1 MSSDTITLIKGQGP
15 LVLPQKPHLRLA
27 SGNFWPEEVDGR
39 EKQLTA
45 GLFIIDTRT
54 TPSKQDHVRV
64 HASQVVEVD
73 GARLEILEVRGENGQ
88 EAAIHLKVR

>member
-1 MSSDTITLIKGQGP
+1 
-15 LVLPQKPHLRLA
+15 VLPQKPHLRLA

-54 TPSKQDHVRV
+54 SPSKQDHVRV

-73 GARLEILEVRGENGQ
+73 GAKLEILEVRGENGQ